1 MSELRHLLCS
11 KADNQEILL
20 YGPMSSGI
28 PRKVQGAC
36 IVTSE
41 QTCECFHHGMRKIAE
56 PFGYIERS
64 DWAEAKMKTHVQRKC
79 MKCGLYT
86 IWTKKR

>member
-1 MSELRHLLCS
+1 M
-11 KADNQEILL
+11 
-20 YGPMSSGI
+20 
-28 PRKVQGAC
+28 
-36 IVTSE
+36 TSE

>member
-1 MSELRHLLCS
+1 MTD
-11 KADNQEILL
+11 KAEDA
-20 YGPMSSGI
+20 PSG
-28 PRKVQGAC
+28 
-36 IVTSE
+36 SE

-79 MKCGLYT
+79 MTCGLYT
-86 IWTKKR
+86 IWTKKREPKP